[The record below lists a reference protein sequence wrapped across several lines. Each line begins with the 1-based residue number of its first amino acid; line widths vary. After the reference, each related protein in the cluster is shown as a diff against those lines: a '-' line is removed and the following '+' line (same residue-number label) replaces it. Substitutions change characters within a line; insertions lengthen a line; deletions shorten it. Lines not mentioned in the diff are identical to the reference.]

1 VDNSVAERW
10 SPEIISKG
18 FTPVPNLLIQYRKY
32 MGMTVT
38 EFYVLLAIEKWRW
51 DNNQKPWP
59 SIKTLTKQTGLSAS
73 TIGRATQ
80 GLEAIGLI
88 ERIHRYNSSNLYD
101 MQPLIEELHHI
112 AISVDGVKTVNQADY
127 TYSQV

>member
-1 VDNSVAERW
+1 MDNSVADRW

-32 MGMTVT
+32 LGMSVT

-51 DNNQKPWP
+51 DNDQKPWP
-59 SIKTLTKQTGLSAS
+59 SIKTLVKQTGLSAS

-80 GLEAIGLI
+80 GLESVGLI
-88 ERIHRYNSSNLYD
+88 GRIHRYNASNLYD

-112 AISVDGVKTVNQADY
+112 AINVEGSQTVNQIDY
-127 TYSQV
+127 TISQK